1 MEAEMG
7 RRPPDVEQSPEVDFL
22 AQPEHGKSPDHHS
35 VWDRFPRLGHLN
47 RHIHSLLG
55 KDDARRSPISVPD
68 THVAQLSDMCIE
80 SPQLKR
86 DCPTRPVGVLLPRQA
101 TFRRQNSEK
110 RDRLLPYQPC
120 AAERRAMSVSRQT
133 SLSLEPFLRSKS
145 SPPHDNTARNSA
157 PAVPQTVDFDIAPP
171 KHEGFLRFD
180 EEISPISL
188 DTEPHDLAHRFRR
201 PLSRTSSNSSLHD
214 DFHELD
220 DRAQLNAELDSKWIL
235 NLSMHFRDRSDREKF
250 FVTYAESP
258 NRWRR
263 VTISCD
269 YRHAEPGSLEID
281 LKELRFQR
289 DKNLHIYESIRDSLS
304 GIHFFD
310 TVTNLKLET
319 SDGRLH
325 VHVTEDVNETI
336 PYPAASTVQH
346 IMSDEEFQPMEV
358 LESDL
363 IFDSH
368 LSGFVYKV
376 SYRGKTYIKKEIPGP
391 DTVDEFLYEINALHA
406 LHGSQYVI
414 QLEAIV
420 VDDSRQLV
428 KGLLINFAERGA
440 IVDLLYDHK
449 GEILWEDRV
458 RWAEQ
463 AIRGLSEIHEEG
475 FVQGDFTL
483 SNIVVDGNNNAQII
497 DINRR
502 GCPVGWEPPEI
513 AKKISSNQRISMYIG
528 EKSDLYQLGMS
539 LWALAMNDDEPERHD
554 PPLSTEEFPSDVPEW
569 YQDIVR
575 ICLAERPRDRLPAK
589 ELLRLFQTHLSD
601 EVREVDAPKSS
612 FVCRN
617 SQEFINPEDAVGRD
631 DLERF
636 SHLPEPTEDEMAHT
650 PPSSYD
656 DLTYTFPKSSNYE
669 YGSTTSELERPR
681 GRRLVRHSFGEA
693 SGFNRRFDEQP
704 ASSSYDNGKEFEP
717 QTVSIT
723 PGGDSEYEE
732 IEFDGHHYLVAKR
745 DLREPGTA
753 SDIDYFDPSVRPE
766 EEGHSSSARENGPQ
780 VALPSKPSV
789 NRISEVES
797 FKTES
802 LEPPSSHNNDENMD
816 STSESTPRG
825 THAVLAESASTIASS
840 LDLDQAAPEP
850 QATELAML
858 STRGEHISYK
868 PKSSEFEKNS
878 NAGDETLSEGHHLET
893 QTKIPSMSFADSGY
907 DEPSVFGQ
915 AEHDSK
921 NSQIHIEGHQHT
933 MAEAV
938 EDRLHNE
945 VTDHNEELE
954 TSVDGP
960 TYPDEGIFQAKAEL
974 LDRPP
979 NLDRPVPSWHD
990 ENELHH
996 SLPPLP
1002 PSPILSPVD
1011 QP

>member
-1 MEAEMG
+1 M
-7 RRPPDVEQSPEVDFL
+7 
-22 AQPEHGKSPDHHS
+22 
-35 VWDRFPRLGHLN
+35 
-47 RHIHSLLG
+47 
-55 KDDARRSPISVPD
+55 
-68 THVAQLSDMCIE
+68 
-80 SPQLKR
+80 
-86 DCPTRPVGVLLPRQA
+86 
-101 TFRRQNSEK
+101 
-110 RDRLLPYQPC
+110 
-120 AAERRAMSVSRQT
+120 
-133 SLSLEPFLRSKS
+133 
-145 SPPHDNTARNSA
+145 
-157 PAVPQTVDFDIAPP
+157 DFDIAPP
-171 KHEGFLRFD
+171 KHQGFLRFD

-188 DTEPHDLAHRFRR
+188 DTEPHGLAHRFRR
-201 PLSRTSSNSSLHD
+201 PLSRTSSNSSIHD

-269 YRHAEPGSLEID
+269 YRHAEVGSLEID

-289 DKNLHIYESIRDSLS
+289 DKNLHIYEAIRDSLS

-376 SYRGKTYIKKEIPGP
+376 LYRGKTYIKKEIPGP

-406 LHGSQYVI
+406 LHGSRYVI

-428 KGLLINFAERGA
+428 KGLLISFAERGA

-463 AIRGLSEIHEEG
+463 AVRGLSEIHEEG

-589 ELLRLFQTHLSD
+589 ELLKLFQTHLT
-601 EVREVDAPKSS
+601 EEIGEIDAPKPS
-612 FVCRN
+612 FACRN

-636 SHLPEPTEDEMAHT
+636 SHLPEVLEDEMAHT

-669 YGSTTSELERPR
+669 YGSATSEIERPR

-693 SGFNRRFDEQP
+693 SGFNRRFEEHQ
-704 ASSSYDNGKEFEP
+704 ASSSHDNEREIEP
-717 QTVSIT
+717 QIVTIT

-732 IEFDGHHYLVAKR
+732 IEFDGHHYLIPKS
-745 DLREPGTA
+745 DLREPVTVPVNDYVDA
-753 SDIDYFDPSVRPE
+753 DIPSQE
-766 EEGHSSSARENGPQ
+766 KTESSSAQEGRSQET
-780 VALPSKPSV
+780 LPSIPLGHHLSG
-789 NRISEVES
+789 SDDL
-797 FKTES
+797 KTEY
-802 LEPPSSHNNDENMD
+802 LEPPSPHNDENCD

-825 THAVLAESASTIASS
+825 THAVLAESASTITSS
-840 LDLDQAAPEP
+840 LDLDQPPSEPAPTDP
-850 QATELAML
+850 PILPIQ
-858 STRGEHISYK
+858 GEHLSHA
-868 PKSSEFEKNS
+868 PSSSES
-878 NAGDETLSEGHHLET
+878 GRTSSAGGETLSERYQLEDHKKT
-893 QTKIPSMSFADSGY
+893 PSMSFANSGY

-915 AEHDSK
+915 TDYDSK
-921 NSQIHIEGHQHT
+921 N
-933 MAEAV
+933 
-938 EDRLHNE
+938 
-945 VTDHNEELE
+945 
-954 TSVDGP
+954 
-960 TYPDEGIFQAKAEL
+960 PDIKI
-974 LDRPP
+974 
-979 NLDRPVPSWHD
+979 HD
-990 ENELHH
+990 ENEIPHD
-996 SLPPLP
+996 LPPLP
-1002 PSPILSPVD
+1002 PSPMILPVVE
-1011 QP
+1011 P